1 MMICRTRHGGRMALL
16 VGLMTAL
23 LGAQHKAEAATRACR
38 IDGIPTELQCGTVKR
53 ALDPTR
59 PEGPQIEVH
68 YLVVPAMARNK
79 QPDPV
84 VMLAG
89 GPGQSAIAVAP
100 MVMTRLTRLNNRRDL
115 VFIDQRGTGKSAPLQ
130 CPDESRLP
138 LAEAA
143 DETASLRRIEQCREQ
158 LKKLPHGDLR
168 FYSTT
173 LAMQDFDAVRAE
185 LGAERWNLIGG
196 SYGTRA
202 ALEYQRQFP
211 QRVRRTV
218 IDGVAPPDLVLPES
232 LSVDIQA
239 ALDAEL
245 KACEDEPACAK
256 RYPQLRQQWAQLL
269 GSLPR
274 TVTVR
279 HPLTNEPESFT
290 LTRTQLLRS
299 IRGPLYVP
307 SMTSLVPAAIQA
319 ASKGQFEALSGL
331 SGLMGSNK
339 ATRLALGMHFSVIC
353 AEDAPRMGKGSE
365 QPGRDIGRIDAE
377 LYERACKTWPR
388 AEVPAAFYQ
397 VPPAQSPVLLLSG
410 GADPV
415 TPPRHA
421 ERIAKL
427 LGAKTQHIV
436 VPQAGH
442 GVMGLG
448 CMSEVLYRFIDAK
461 TDATALPQE
470 AGCAVKI
477 PRPPAFQP
485 IIRTE
490 VQP

>member
-1 MMICRTRHGGRMALL
+1 MMICRTRHGGWIAIL
-16 VGLMTAL
+16 VGLLTAL
-23 LGAQHKAEAATRACR
+23 MGAQHKAEAATRPCR
-38 IDGIPTELQCGTVKR
+38 IEGIANELQCGVLKR
-53 ALDPTR
+53 PLDPAR
-59 PEGPQIEVH
+59 AQGPQIEVH

-84 VMLAG
+84 LMLAG
-89 GPGQSAIAVAP
+89 GPGQSAIGVAP
-100 MVMTRLTRLNNRRDL
+100 LVLPRMARLNNRRDL

-130 CPDESRLP
+130 CPDESRLS
-138 LAEAA
+138 LAEGA
-143 DETASLRRIEQCREQ
+143 DELAGLRRIEQCREQ
-158 LKKLPHGDLR
+158 LQKLPHGDLR

-218 IDGVAPPDLVLPES
+218 IDGVAPADLVLPES

-239 ALDAEL
+239 ALDAEF

-274 TVTVR
+274 SVTMR
-279 HPLTNEPESFT
+279 HPLTNEPETFT
-290 LTRTQLLRS
+290 LTRPQMLRA

-319 ASKGQFEALSGL
+319 ASKGQFEALAGL
-331 SGLMGSNK
+331 GGLMGSNK

-353 AEDAPRMGKGSE
+353 AEDAPRMGKSAE
-365 QPGRDIGRIDAE
+365 QPGRDTGRVDAE
-377 LYERACKTWPR
+377 LYERVCKTWPR

-397 VPPAQSPVLLLSG
+397 VPPAQTPVLLLSG

-421 ERIAKL
+421 DRVARL

-442 GVMGLG
+442 GVMSLG

-461 TDATALPQE
+461 TDAAALPQN
-470 AGCAVKI
+470 AACAVRI

-485 IIRTE
+485 IVRTE

>member
-1 MMICRTRHGGRMALL
+1 MKICRTRHGGRLAVL
-16 VGLMTAL
+16 VGVLVALMS
-23 LGAQHKAEAATRACR
+23 AQHKAQAATRACR
-38 IDGIPTELQCGTVKR
+38 IEGIPNELQCGMLKR
-53 ALDPTR
+53 PLDPAR
-59 PEGPQIEVH
+59 ADGPQVEVH

-84 VMLAG
+84 LMLAG
-89 GPGQSAIAVAP
+89 GPGQSAIGVAP
-100 MVMTRLTRLNNRRDL
+100 LVMSRLARLNNRRDL

-130 CPDESRLP
+130 CADDSRLP
-138 LAEAA
+138 MAESV
-143 DETASLRRIEQCREQ
+143 DEAASLRRVEQCREQ
-158 LKKLPHGDLR
+158 LQKLPYGDLR
-168 FYSTT
+168 FYTT
-173 LAMQDFDAVRAE
+173 TIAMQDFDAVRAE

-211 QRVRRTV
+211 QHVRRTV

-232 LSVDIQA
+232 LSVDVQA
-239 ALDAEL
+239 ALDAEF
-245 KACEDEPACAK
+245 KACEGEPACAK
-256 RYPQLRQQWAQLL
+256 RFPQLRQQWTQLL
-269 GSLPR
+269 ASLPR
-274 TVTVR
+274 TVTLR
-279 HPLTNEPESFT
+279 NPLTNEPESFT
-290 LTRTQLLRS
+290 LTRNQLLRT

-319 ASKGQFEALSGL
+319 ASKGQFEALAGL
-331 SGLMGSNK
+331 GGMMSSNK

-353 AEDAPRMGKGSE
+353 AEDFPRMGKGAEALGSDM
-365 QPGRDIGRIDAE
+365 GRVEAESYDRIC
-377 LYERACKTWPR
+377 RNWPR
-388 AEVPAAFYQ
+388 GEVPAAFYQ
-397 VPPAQSPVLLLSG
+397 VPPAQTPVLLLSG

-442 GVMGLG
+442 GVMSLG
-448 CMSEVLYRFIDAK
+448 CMGEVLYRFIDAK
-461 TDATALPQE
+461 TDATALPQD
-470 AGCAVKI
+470 AACAIKI

>member
-1 MMICRTRHGGRMALL
+1 MTICRSRHAGRLTALAGLL
-16 VGLMTAL
+16 VAL
-23 LGAQHKAEAATRACR
+23 LGAQQAAQAATRACR
-38 IDGIPTELQCGTVKR
+38 IEGIPNELQCGTLKR
-53 ALDPTR
+53 PLDPSR
-59 PEGPQIEVH
+59 ADGPQIEVH

-84 VMLAG
+84 LMLAG

-100 MVMTRLTRLNNRRDL
+100 LVLPRLARLNNRRDL
-115 VFIDQRGTGKSAPLQ
+115 VFIDQRGTGKSAPLT

-138 LAEAA
+138 LAQAVDEAA
-143 DETASLRRIEQCREQ
+143 GWRRLEQCREQ
-158 LKKLPHGDLR
+158 LQKLPYGDLR
-168 FYSTT
+168 FFTTT
-173 LAMQDFDAVRAE
+173 LAMQDFEAVRAE

-232 LSVDIQA
+232 LSTDVQA
-239 ALDAEL
+239 ALDAEF
-245 KACEDEPACAK
+245 KACEDEPACAR
-256 RYPQLRQQWAQLL
+256 RYPQLRQQWSQLL
-269 GSLPR
+269 ASLPR
-274 TVTVR
+274 SITLKN
-279 HPLTNEPESFT
+279 PLTNEPETFT
-290 LTRTQLLRS
+290 MTRNMLLRVV
-299 IRGPLYVP
+299 RGPLYVP
-307 SMTSLVPAAIQA
+307 AMTSLLPAAIQA
-319 ASKGQFEALSGL
+319 AAKGQFDALAGL
-331 SGLMGSNK
+331 SGAAGSNK

-353 AEDAPRMGKGSE
+353 AEDVPHLGKSRAT
-365 QPGRDIGRIDAE
+365 PGQDMGRIDAE
-377 LYERACKTWPR
+377 HYERACKTWPR
-388 AEVPAAFYQ
+388 GEVPADFYQ
-397 VPPAQSPVLLLSG
+397 VPPAQTPVLLLSG

-427 LGAKTQHIV
+427 LGARTQHIV

-448 CMSEVLYRFIDAK
+448 CMNEVLYRFIDAK
-461 TDATALPQE
+461 TDAAALPQD
-470 AGCAVKI
+470 ASCAVKI

-485 IIRTE
+485 IARTE

>member
-1 MMICRTRHGGRMALL
+1 MKNCRTRHGGRIAILAAVL
-16 VGLMTAL
+16 TTL

-38 IDGIPTELQCGTVKR
+38 IEGIPNELQCGSVKR
-53 ALDPTR
+53 ALDPAR
-59 PEGPQIEVH
+59 PDGPQIDVH

-84 VMLAG
+84 VVFAG
-89 GPGQSAIAVAP
+89 GPGQSAITLAP
-100 MVMTRLTRLNNRRDL
+100 VMMSRLSRLNNRRDL

-130 CPDESRLP
+130 CADDSRLP
-138 LAEAA
+138 LSQVVDEA
-143 DETASLRRIEQCREQ
+143 ASLRRLDQCREQ
-158 LKKLPHGDLR
+158 LQKLPYGDLR
-168 FYSTT
+168 FFSTT
-173 LAMQDFDAVRAE
+173 IAMQDFDAVRAE
-185 LGAERWNLIGG
+185 LGAERWNVIGG

-211 QRVRRTV
+211 QHVRRTV

-232 LSVDIQA
+232 LSTDVQA
-239 ALDAEL
+239 ALDAEFA
-245 KACEDEPACAK
+245 ACEAEPACAK
-256 RYPQLRQQWAQLL
+256 RYPQLRQQWEQVL

-279 HPLTNEPESFT
+279 HPLTNESATFS
-290 LTRTQLLRS
+290 LTRTTLLRA

-307 SMTSLVPAAIQA
+307 SMTSILPAAIQSA
-319 ASKGQFEALSGL
+319 AKGQFDFLAGL
-331 SGLMGSNK
+331 GGSMATNK
-339 ATRLALGMHFSVIC
+339 ATRLAMGMHFSVIC
-353 AEDAPRMGKGSE
+353 AEDAHRLGKSGE
-365 QPGRDIGRIDAE
+365 APARDMGRIDAE
-377 LYERACKTWPR
+377 LYERVCRDWPR

-397 VPPAQSPVLLLSG
+397 VPPAQTPVLLLSG

-421 ERIAKL
+421 DRMAQA

-448 CMSEVLYRFIDAK
+448 CMSDVLYRFIDAK
-461 TDATALPQE
+461 TDAAALPQD
-470 AGCAVKI
+470 AACATRI

-485 IIRTE
+485 IVRTE

>member
-1 MMICRTRHGGRMALL
+1 MKICRTRHGGRLAVMVGVL
-16 VGLMTAL
+16 VAMM
-23 LGAQHKAEAATRACR
+23 GAHHKAEAATRACR
-38 IDGIPTELQCGTVKR
+38 IEGIPNELQCGSVKR
-53 ALDPTR
+53 PLDPAR
-59 PEGPQIEVH
+59 ADGPQIEVH

-84 VMLAG
+84 LMLAG
-89 GPGQSAIAVAP
+89 GPGQSAIGVAP
-100 MVMTRLTRLNNRRDL
+100 LVLSRLSRLNNRRDL

-130 CPDESRLP
+130 CADESRLT

-143 DETASLRRIEQCREQ
+143 DEAADLRRIEQCREQ
-158 LKKLPHGDLR
+158 LQKLPHGDLR
-168 FYSTT
+168 FYGTT

-211 QRVRRTV
+211 QHVRRTV
-218 IDGVAPPDLVLPES
+218 IDGVAPSDLVLPES
-232 LSVDIQA
+232 LSVDVQT
-239 ALDAEL
+239 ALDAEF

-269 GSLPR
+269 ASLPR
-274 TVTVR
+274 TVTVK
-279 HPLTNEPESFT
+279 HSVTGEPESFT
-290 LTRTQLLRS
+290 LTRTHLLRT

-319 ASKGQFEALSGL
+319 ASKGQFEALAGL
-331 SGLMGSNK
+331 GGMISSNK

-353 AEDAPRMGKGSE
+353 AEDAPRMGKDGVAT
-365 QPGRDIGRIDAE
+365 GRDTGRVDAE
-377 LYERACKTWPR
+377 LYERVCRSWPR

-397 VPPAQSPVLLLSG
+397 VPPAQTPVLLLSG

-427 LGAKTQHIV
+427 LGARTQHIV

-461 TDATALPQE
+461 TDAAALPQD
-470 AGCAVKI
+470 AACAVKI

-485 IIRTE
+485 IVRTE

>member
-1 MMICRTRHGGRMALL
+1 MKICRTRHGGRLAVLLGVLAALL
-16 VGLMTAL
+16 S
-23 LGAQHKAEAATRACR
+23 AQHKALAATQACR
-38 IDGIPTELQCGTVKR
+38 IEGIPNELQCGVLKR
-53 ALDPTR
+53 PLDPART
-59 PEGPQIEVH
+59 EGPQVEIH

-84 VMLAG
+84 LMLAG
-89 GPGQSAIAVAP
+89 GPGQSAIGVAP
-100 MVMTRLTRLNNRRDL
+100 LVMSRLARLNNRRDL

-130 CPDESRLP
+130 CPDESRLSM
-138 LAEAA
+138 AEAA
-143 DETASLRRIEQCREQ
+143 DEAAGLRRIEQCREQ
-158 LKKLPHGDLR
+158 LQKLPYGDLR

-173 LAMQDFDAVRAE
+173 IAMQDFDAVRAA

-211 QRVRRTV
+211 QHVRRTV
-218 IDGVAPPDLVLPES
+218 IDGVAPPDQVLPES
-232 LSVDIQA
+232 LSVDVQA
-239 ALDAEL
+239 ALDAEF
-245 KACEDEPACAK
+245 KACEGEPACAK
-256 RYPQLRQQWAQLL
+256 RFPQLRQQWARLL
-269 GSLPR
+269 ASLPR
-274 TVTVR
+274 TVSLKN
-279 HPLTNEPESFT
+279 PLTNEPESFT
-290 LTRTQLLRS
+290 LTRNQLLRS

-319 ASKGQFEALSGL
+319 ASKGQFEGL
-331 SGLMGSNK
+331 AGLGGMMSSNK
-339 ATRLALGMHFSVIC
+339 ATRIALGMHFSVIC
-353 AEDAPRMGKGSE
+353 AEDFPRMGKGTE
-365 QPGRDIGRIDAE
+365 QLGIDMGRVDAE
-377 LYERACKTWPR
+377 SYERICRNWPR
-388 AEVPAAFYQ
+388 AEVPASFYQ
-397 VPPAQSPVLLLSG
+397 VPPAQTPVLLLSG

-421 ERIAKL
+421 ERVAQL

-442 GVMGLG
+442 GVMSLG
-448 CMSEVLYRFIDAK
+448 CMGEVLYRFIDAK
-461 TDATALPQE
+461 TDATALPQD
-470 AGCAVKI
+470 AACAIKI

>member
-1 MMICRTRHGGRMALL
+1 MKICQTRHGGRLAVMVGVL
-16 VGLMTAL
+16 VAL
-23 LGAQHKAEAATRACR
+23 LGAQHQAEAATQPCR
-38 IDGIPTELQCGTVKR
+38 IEGIPNELQCGVLKR
-53 ALDPTR
+53 PLDPGR
-59 PEGPQIEVH
+59 AQGPQIEVH

-84 VMLAG
+84 LMLAG
-89 GPGQSAIAVAP
+89 GPGQSAIGVAP
-100 MVMTRLTRLNNRRDL
+100 LVLSRLARLNNRRDL

-130 CPDESRLP
+130 CPDESRLSMT
-138 LAEAA
+138 EAA
-143 DETASLRRIEQCREQ
+143 DEMAALRRIEQCREQ
-158 LKKLPHGDLR
+158 LQKLPHGDLR

-239 ALDAEL
+239 ALDAEF

-256 RYPQLRQQWAQLL
+256 RYPQLRQQWTQLL
-269 GSLPR
+269 NSLPR
-274 TVTVR
+274 TVTLR

-290 LTRTQLLRS
+290 LTRAQLLRS

-307 SMTSLVPAAIQA
+307 AMTSLVPAAIQA
-319 ASKGQFEALSGL
+319 AGKGQFEALSGL

-353 AEDAPRMGKGSE
+353 AEDAPLMGKGGE
-365 QPGRDIGRIDAE
+365 PPGRDIGRIDAE
-377 LYERACKTWPR
+377 LYERVCKTWPR
-388 AEVPAAFYQ
+388 AAVPAAFYQ
-397 VPPAQSPVLLLSG
+397 VPAAQSPVLLLSG

-421 ERIAKL
+421 ERVARL

-461 TDATALPQE
+461 TDATALPQD
-470 AGCAVKI
+470 ASCAVKI

>member
-1 MMICRTRHGGRMALL
+1 MKICRTRHGGRLAILAGLL
-16 VGLMTAL
+16 TAL
-23 LGAQHKAEAATRACR
+23 LGAQHRAEAATKACR
-38 IDGIPTELQCGTVKR
+38 IDGIPNELQCGSVQR
-53 ALDPTR
+53 ALDPAR
-59 PEGPQIEVH
+59 PDGPQVEIH

-89 GPGQSAIAVAP
+89 GPGQSAIGIAP
-100 MVMTRLTRLNNRRDL
+100 MVMSRLARLNNRRDL
-115 VFIDQRGTGKSAPLQ
+115 VFIDQRGTGKSAPLE
-130 CPDESRLP
+130 CADESRLP
-138 LAEAA
+138 LSQVA
-143 DETASLRRIEQCREQ
+143 DEAASLRRVDACREQ
-158 LKKLPHGDLR
+158 LKKLPYGDLR
-168 FYSTT
+168 FFSTT
-173 LAMQDFDAVRAE
+173 LAMQDFDAVRAA

-232 LSVDIQA
+232 LSTDVQA
-239 ALDAEL
+239 ALDAEFT
-245 KACEDEPACAK
+245 ACEGEPACAK
-256 RYPQLRQQWAQLL
+256 RYPQLRQQWEQVLA
-269 GSLPR
+269 SLPR
-274 TVTVR
+274 SVTVR
-279 HPLTNEPESFT
+279 HPVTNEPATFT
-290 LTRTQLLRS
+290 LTRTALLRV

-307 SMTSLVPAAIQA
+307 AMTSMLPAAIQS
-319 ASKGQFEALSGL
+319 ASRGQFDFLGGL
-331 SGLMGSNK
+331 GGSMASNK
-339 ATRLALGMHFSVIC
+339 ATRLAMGMHFSVIC
-353 AEDAPRMGKGSE
+353 AEDAPRLGKSGETPS
-365 QPGRDIGRIDAE
+365 RDMGRIDAE
-377 LYERACKTWPR
+377 LYERVCRDWPR
-388 AEVPAAFYQ
+388 ADVPAAFYQ

-421 ERIAKL
+421 ERIAKA

-448 CMSEVLYRFIDAK
+448 CMSEVLYRFIDAR
-461 TDATALPQE
+461 TDDTALPQD
-470 AGCAVKI
+470 AGCAMRI

-485 IIRTE
+485 IVRTE

>member
-1 MMICRTRHGGRMALL
+1 MTICRTRHGGRIAVLVSLLALL
-16 VGLMTAL
+16 M
-23 LGAQHKAEAATRACR
+23 GAHHKAEAATTGCR
-38 IDGIPTELQCGTVKR
+38 IEGLPNELQCGVLKR
-53 ALDPTR
+53 PLDPAR
-59 PEGPQIEVH
+59 ADGPQIEIH

-84 VMLAG
+84 LMLAG
-89 GPGQSAIAVAP
+89 GPGQSAIGVAP
-100 MVMTRLTRLNNRRDL
+100 MVMNRLARLNNRRDL

-130 CPDESRLP
+130 CADESRLS
-138 LAEAA
+138 LAEVA
-143 DETASLRRIEQCREQ
+143 DEAASLRRIEQCREQ
-158 LKKLPHGDLR
+158 LQKLPHGDLR

-232 LSVDIQA
+232 LSADVQA

-256 RYPQLRQQWAQLL
+256 RYPQLRQQWSQLL
-269 GSLPR
+269 ASLPR
-274 TVTVR
+274 TVSVR

-290 LTRTQLLRS
+290 LTRTQMLRT

-319 ASKGQFEALSGL
+319 ATKGQFEALAGL
-331 SGLMGSNK
+331 GSMMGSNK
-339 ATRLALGMHFSVIC
+339 GTRLALGMHFSVIC

-365 QPGRDIGRIDAE
+365 APGRDTGRVDAE
-377 LYERACKTWPR
+377 LYERVCKTWPR

-397 VPPAQSPVLLLSG
+397 VPPAQTPVLLLSG

-442 GVMGLG
+442 GVMSLG
-448 CMSEVLYRFIDAK
+448 CMGEVLYRFIDAK
-461 TDATALPQE
+461 TDAAALPQD

>member
-1 MMICRTRHGGRMALL
+1 MKICRTRHGGRIAIL
-16 VGLMTAL
+16 VGLLTAL
-23 LGAQHKAEAATRACR
+23 MGAQQRAEAATAACR
-38 IDGIPTELQCGTVKR
+38 LDGIPNELQCGSIKR
-53 ALDPTR
+53 PLDPAR
-59 PEGPQIEVH
+59 PDGPQIDVH
-68 YLVVPAMARNK
+68 YVVVPAMARNK

-84 VMLAG
+84 LMLAG
-89 GPGQSAIAVAP
+89 GPGQSAIGVASLVLP
-100 MVMTRLTRLNNRRDL
+100 RLARLNNRRDL

-138 LAEAA
+138 LAQAGDENALVRRLEA
-143 DETASLRRIEQCREQ
+143 CREQ
-158 LKKLPHGDLR
+158 LQKLPHGDLR

-173 LAMQDFDAVRAE
+173 LAMQDFDAVRAA
-185 LGAERWNLIGG
+185 LGAERWNLIGA

-211 QRVRRTV
+211 QHVRHSV

-232 LSVDIQA
+232 LSVDVQS
-239 ALDAEL
+239 ALDAEF
-245 KACEDEPACAK
+245 KACEAETACAA

-274 TVTVR
+274 SVTVR
-279 HPLTNEPESFT
+279 HPVTNEPET
-290 LTRTQLLRS
+290 MQLTRTMLLRAV
-299 IRGPLYVP
+299 RGPLYVP
-307 SMTSLVPAAIQA
+307 SMTSLIPAAIQA
-319 ASKGQFEALSGL
+319 AAKGQFESLSGL
-331 SGLMGSNK
+331 GSMMGSNR
-339 ATRLALGMHFSVIC
+339 ATRLAMGMHFSVIC
-353 AEDAPRMGKGSE
+353 AEDAPFLGKGTE
-365 QPGRDIGRIDAE
+365 APGADTGRTDAE
-377 LYERACKTWPR
+377 FYERVCRSWPR

-397 VPPAQSPVLLLSG
+397 VPPTKTPVLLLSG

-421 ERIAKL
+421 ERIAKA
-427 LGAKTQHIV
+427 LGDKTQHIV

-448 CMSEVLYRFIDAK
+448 CMNEVLYRFIDAK
-461 TDATALPQE
+461 TDAAALPQD
-470 AGCAVKI
+470 ASCAIKI

-485 IIRTE
+485 IVRTE